1 MQWNSVTLTN
11 RKAIEKYV
19 NSNFVYINIDQEH
32 AKGETERFLINQNKT
47 ECKFSRESSS
57 SSYEQHKTK

>member
-32 AKGETERFLINQNKT
+32 AKGETERFLIN
-47 ECKFSRESSS
+47 
-57 SSYEQHKTK
+57 